1 MLSPNLKVTGI
12 YDSENMIKTYHSKD
26 IHSVLDRQIAK
37 PRIRTNHNINEK
49 WSDQK
54 G

>member
-1 MLSPNLKVTGI
+1 MLSPNLKVTGL
-12 YDSENMIKTYHSKD
+12 YDLENIINTYDSKD

-37 PRIRTNHNINEK
+37 PRVRTNHNTNEN
-49 WSDQK
+49 WLDQK

>member
-37 PRIRTNHNINEK
+37 PRIRTNHNTNENWLDK
-49 WSDQK
+49 K